1 MGEWTGTVIVR
12 NRILSI
18 LTINNAWLRKQRV
31 KTSCFF
37 IHDNG
42 KFAKRAFH
50 CLETDEYDERMGM
63 PATANPFE
71 WRQTLILFRYTDIM
85 RVGDDNGNQ

>member
-1 MGEWTGTVIVR
+1 MVEKAESEDF
-12 NRILSI
+12 L
-18 LTINNAWLRKQRV
+18 L
-31 KTSCFF
+31 FY
-37 IHDNG
+37 
-42 KFAKRAFH
+42 
-50 CLETDEYDERMGM
+50 LETDEYDERMGM